1 MGVGGCGERLS
12 EYWEVDGRM
21 LCERHAV
28 SVSPFGSVDD
38 GESEEGGEEMK
49 WEKRSKGMKRV
60 TRFIDL
66 TGGGGGAGLN
76 SPAGIPEGRRADSEN
91 GGGSGGGLR

>member
-1 MGVGGCGERLS
+1 MTCEYPGVGGCGERLS
-12 EYWEVDGRM
+12 EYWEVEGRM

-28 SVSPFGSVDD
+28 SVSRFGSVD
-38 GESEEGGEEMK
+38 GESEEDGEEEMK

-66 TGGGGGAGLN
+66 TGGGAGLN
-76 SPAGIPEGRRADSEN
+76 APAGIPEGRRTNSES
-91 GGGSGGGLR
+91 SGGLQ

>member
-1 MGVGGCGERLS
+1 MGGCGERLS

-28 SVSPFGSVDD
+28 SVSRFGSVD
-38 GESEEGGEEMK
+38 GESEEEGEGEERG

-66 TGGGGGAGLN
+66 TGGAGLN
-76 SPAGIPEGRRADSEN
+76 PPAAAAGIPPEGRRTDSE
-91 GGGSGGGLR
+91 SCGGGLQ